1 MEKGLDVAL
10 AYWRLLFKGKF
21 LDDKLDKD
29 KALTLFDYSIAGS
42 SVFKLMP
49 RILLQEQK
57 PNNNNKVEGVSQSF
71 SP

>member
-1 MEKGLDVAL
+1 MGVV
-10 AYWRLLFKGKF
+10 YQRLLFKGKF
-21 LDDKLDKD
+21 LDDKSDKSEVI
-29 KALTLFDYSIAGS
+29 AVFDYSIAGS